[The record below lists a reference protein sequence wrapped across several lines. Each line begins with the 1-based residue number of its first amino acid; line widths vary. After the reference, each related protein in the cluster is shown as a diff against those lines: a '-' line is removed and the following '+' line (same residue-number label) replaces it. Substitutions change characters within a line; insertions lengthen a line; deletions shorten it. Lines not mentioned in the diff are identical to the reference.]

1 MFQDKS
7 EFTFIQ
13 KETLKSNNRKI
24 HYFELKSE
32 KQPNISEK
40 LVFYTETANNN
51 ELINFFLF
59 SNYYS
64 DSINEIINRNYLSF
78 NFNCLSHFPE
88 TQRSQRLDSVGRQL
102 TLLFKQNKDTFIYN
116 FFRPE
121 ICDNSIGDTWFM
133 RNMEKKTEMTNV
145 EYIDNFYDE
154 NLKCGIVK
162 LSITFSNNDIESDI
176 LYFRNINN
184 NYIHFQTSMN
194 SDVLRCLK

>member
-1 MFQDKS
+1 
-7 EFTFIQ
+7 
-13 KETLKSNNRKI
+13 
-24 HYFELKSE
+24 
-32 KQPNISEK
+32 
-40 LVFYTETANNN
+40 
-51 ELINFFLF
+51 
-59 SNYYS
+59 
-64 DSINEIINRNYLSF
+64 
-78 NFNCLSHFPE
+78 
-88 TQRSQRLDSVGRQL
+88 
-102 TLLFKQNKDTFIYN
+102 
-116 FFRPE
+116 
-121 ICDNSIGDTWFM
+121 M